1 MYNRGMSEQITEG
14 PIWDIKY
21 GDNPSTGIYEFIG
34 HRIELPNRDVFFSE
48 QYANDAHFSWSTG
61 MSLADS
67 IHIVPDVGIKQCIL
81 IVNDDKP
88 HYTRSLSR
96 LKEKIGRYTGS
107 SWFIYARNGDTYAH
121 IDSNDDRSNSQ
132 QFVYETAQPDMY
144 RIQMLMEFSG
154 TLQVARHAFAL
165 LQIAEVTDGD

>member
-34 HRIELPNRDVFFSE
+34 HRIELP
-48 QYANDAHFSWSTG
+48 
-61 MSLADS
+61 MADS
-67 IHIVPDVGIKQCIL
+67 IHLVPDVGIKQCIL